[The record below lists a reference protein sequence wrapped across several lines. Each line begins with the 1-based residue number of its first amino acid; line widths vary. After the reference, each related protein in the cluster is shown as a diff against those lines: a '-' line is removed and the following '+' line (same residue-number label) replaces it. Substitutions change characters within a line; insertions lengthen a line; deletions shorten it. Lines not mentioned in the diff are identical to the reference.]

1 MKKITLDREARQRLA
16 RQLAE
21 THGTPVQVG
30 DAASGPEGWGG
41 TR

>member
-1 MKKITLDREARQRLA
+1 MKKITLDREARERLA

-21 THGTPVQVG
+21 THKEPIRIG
-30 DAASGPEGWGG
+30 DVIEGWGG